1 MNDPMMQD
9 MGFHGFFMWGLLIVI
24 VTLGVA
30 LTVFFLRRVSDTR
43 LPIEGWASKD
53 RGFQK
58 WAGRASAPRDLTPH
72 ETVFVLPDI
81 SHYTR
86 FMAGTHFSF
95 GHAQHIVLSLL
106 DAMIEAATQTLEL
119 SKLEGDAAL
128 FYVDAHRH
136 SPEVIGE
143 TVMAVFG
150 AFFRERKRL
159 MEASLCRCQ
168 SCKHIADLD
177 LKIFVH
183 RGQAARFSLR
193 GFVDHSGTD
202 VIVLHRLMKNSVAS
216 DRYVMITDAAS
227 TSVKLPK
234 SFGTSGLEENV
245 ADVGSVRATVHEID
259 DAMVAEFERQEAV
272 RAVSYVS
279 DTLQKLR
286 MNIRSIA
293 VR

>member
-119 SKLEGDAAL
+119 SKLEGAGLLVLTGGTVISSAG
-128 FYVDAHRH
+128 VEAHFDSVPRRVEIED
-136 SPEVIGE
+136 SSGRWTI
-143 TVMAVFG
+143 
-150 AFFRERKRL
+150 
-159 MEASLCRCQ
+159 
-168 SCKHIADLD
+168 
-177 LKIFVH
+177 
-183 RGQAARFSLR
+183 LR
-193 GFVDHSGTD
+193 
-202 VIVLHRLMKNSVAS
+202 
-216 DRYVMITDAAS
+216 Y
-227 TSVKLPK
+227 
-234 SFGTSGLEENV
+234 
-245 ADVGSVRATVHEID
+245 
-259 DAMVAEFERQEAV
+259 
-272 RAVSYVS
+272 
-279 DTLQKLR
+279 LR
-286 MNIRSIA
+286 S
-293 VR
+293 